1 VIVGRLKE
9 PCYRSLVPAA
19 IHGAGKLL
27 GVPCD
32 QFFLPD
38 KDRFYCSEL
47 VWECFRDSAGKP
59 LFELA
64 PMTFRKPGSSEPMA
78 IWQNY
83 YAKLGLPIP
92 EGVTGCN
99 PGSLSRSGK
108 INILHVYGRPR
119 GWADETWHPNTG
131 LQPAGIL
138 DNHWCFAL
146 PYDPLTDRG
155 KRSSTTRGL
164 FRIRPRRGSS
174 HRFSRRKGHN
184 QSYSFGRKSR

>member
-1 VIVGRLKE
+1 MIVGRLKE

-27 GVPCD
+27 GAPYD

-38 KDRFYCSEL
+38 NDRFYCSEL

-78 IWQNY
+78 IWKNY
-83 YAKLGLPIP
+83 YAKLGVPIP

-99 PGSLSRSGK
+99 PGSLSRSVK

-119 GWADETWHPNTG
+119 GWADETWRRQANSERTS
-131 LQPAGIL
+131 LR
-138 DNHWCFAL
+138 DDHWRTAL
-146 PYDPLTDRG
+146 PL
-155 KRSSTTRGL
+155 
-164 FRIRPRRGSS
+164 
-174 HRFSRRKGHN
+174 
-184 QSYSFGRKSR
+184 